1 MRRPAPFVVACTAL
15 AALVAAPIASAADG
29 EPAVA
34 WAAQSTSPSPID
46 SSTMTDFEHE
56 VLDRCGAGESGLR
69 VAAASIVARKLR
81 GEPVP
86 DLDAIAFAQRA
97 AGEPHPW
104 ARAWTA
110 SARSFTRSETLSKID
125 AWLAGDRSAG
135 ARRCG
140 VASGTRDDGVRVL
153 SVVAVEALADLSPLP
168 TRARVG
174 QWLTVEATLR
184 VSARGAR
191 VLVMGPAG
199 GPRSVPSSFDG
210 RTVRARFA
218 ADGAGAFAVQV
229 VADVA
234 EGPRPVLEATVFA
247 DVEPPARFDLQAAPG
262 EDAAA
267 PDDDDETA
275 LAHMVLAA
283 RAAQGLSPI
292 VRDPTLDAVAR
303 DHARRMAAAHELG
316 HDLGR
321 GDPAARVA
329 DAGIVAREV
338 AENVAHAASVALTH
352 RSIWSSPSHRANVLR
367 AEMQRVGFGVVR
379 DDRGDVWAVEEL
391 VRR

>member
-1 MRRPAPFVVACTAL
+1 MRRATLTTIAL
-15 AALVAAPIASAADG
+15 AALTAAPAANAADG
-29 EPAVA
+29 EPLVA
-34 WAAQSTSPSPID
+34 WSTESASPVPID
-46 SSTMTDFEHE
+46 GATLTDFERE

-69 VAAASIVARKLR
+69 AAAASIVARKVR
-81 GEPVP
+81 GQPMP
-86 DLDAIAFAQRA
+86 DLDAIAFSQRA

-110 SARSFTRSETLSKID
+110 SARSFARGETLARID
-125 AWLAGDRSAG
+125 EWLASDRSAG

-140 VASGTRDDGVRVL
+140 VASGARDDGVRVL
-153 SVVAVEALADLSPLP
+153 SIVAVEALADLAPLP

-174 QWLTVEATLR
+174 QWLTVEASLH
-184 VSARGAR
+184 VAARGAR

-210 RTVRARFA
+210 KTVRARFA
-218 ADGAGAFAVQV
+218 ADSAGAFAVQV

-267 PDDDDETA
+267 GTDDDEDA
-275 LAHMVLAA
+275 LAHMVIAA
-283 RAAQGLSPI
+283 RAAAGLAPL
-292 VRDPTLDAVAR
+292 VRDSSLDAVAR

-329 DAGIVAREV
+329 DAGIAVREI
-338 AENVAHAASVALTH
+338 AENVAHAASVALAH
-352 RSIWSSPSHRANVLR
+352 RSVWASPSHRANVLR
-367 AEMQRVGFGVVR
+367 NEMRRVGIGVVR

-391 VRR
+391 VRQ